1 MPAALRATTLRTRPS
16 SEPMPV
22 PATTPAATH
31 QSRDAALRML
41 AFGIAFATLAGS
53 LVTSFLFSP
62 EAIDSGAVVLW
73 PSCSFRQLFG
83 TPCPTCGLTRA
94 FSALSHGRM
103 QDALSYHG
111 AAPVVYAG
119 FWIGALASLL
129 AFLSAARQRY
139 GLLRKTAPSSH

>member
-1 MPAALRATTLRTRPS
+1 SRI
-16 SEPMPV
+16 SE
-22 PATTPAATH
+22 
-31 QSRDAALRML
+31 LRML
-41 AFGIAFATLAGS
+41 SSGLVLGS
-53 LVTSFLFSP
+53 LAVVLFPCFLFSP
-62 EAIDSGAVVLW
+62 QAIDSGAVVLW
-73 PSCSFRQLFG
+73 PACSFRQLFG
-83 TPCPTCGLTRA
+83 SPCPTCGLTRA